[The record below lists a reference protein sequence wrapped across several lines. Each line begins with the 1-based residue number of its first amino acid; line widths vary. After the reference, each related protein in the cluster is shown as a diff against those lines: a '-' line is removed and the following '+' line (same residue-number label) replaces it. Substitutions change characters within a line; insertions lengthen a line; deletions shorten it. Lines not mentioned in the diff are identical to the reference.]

1 MVLFDKSG
9 NRILDAVILSCFLLA
24 MVAGLLVF
32 GSIIILSLY
41 NESALNQ
48 VSGAWIAIAMDL
60 RDGIFY
66 RPLFDESIGYGG
78 TRFFPL
84 FFSLIAAVSS
94 VIESPVVSG
103 HIVAVLSGL
112 LLLMSCYLFML
123 RTDVKPLFSLAL
135 CVLLL
140 AASSIQ
146 LGFEDVRGDILPL
159 ALNILGLAIYL
170 NRGLGRKAL
179 YIAVICFV
187 LAFSAKVTAI
197 HGAASLFFWLI
208 LNGKKQEA
216 GKVLLLTFL
225 GYIIFLGF
233 LYAGTSGRV
242 FDIFAACASGGASI
256 YTILKAPLNF
266 SVSLSYS
273 DQASLLLLF
282 WAIFLFFSRFKNG
295 GVSLPTVL
303 FFISIILTVL
313 LYGSPGVSYNHLVD
327 VAAASV
333 LFIAYEGFST
343 NSSNSGAS
351 AGVYIVLVLFIISK
365 SLSMVREGLDD
376 YKSSRQLFPEQL
388 VSLIKDSEGVVLSE
402 NTVLPVYSGQ
412 DPFLLDPF
420 MLRLVMQQDPEI
432 SASIIRDIASRKFP
446 AIIFMRDPHIDTDW
460 YSEVHFGDAFM
471 NEVFEN
477 YKESEK
483 LGRFIVYRPI

>member
-9 NRILDAVILSCFLLA
+9 NRFLDTVLLPGFLLA
-24 MVAGLLVF
+24 MAAGLLVLS
-32 GSIIILSLY
+32 SIIVLSLY

-123 RTDVKPLFSLAL
+123 RTGVKPLFSLAL

-146 LGFEDVRGDILPL
+146 HGFEAVRGDILPL

-170 NRGLGRKAL
+170 NKGLGRKAL
-179 YIAVICFV
+179 YIAILCFV

-197 HGAASLFFWLI
+197 HGAASLLIWLI

-225 GYIIFLGF
+225 GYITFLGL

-256 YTILKAPLNF
+256 YTLLKAPLNF
-266 SVSLSYS
+266 SVSLSQN

-282 WAIFLFFSRFKNG
+282 WAIFLFFNRFNKG
-295 GVSLPTVL
+295 GVSLPTVY
-303 FFISIILTVL
+303 FFISIMLTVL

-333 LFIAYEGFST
+333 LFIAYAGFST
-343 NSSNSGAS
+343 NSSNATAS
-351 AGVYIVLVLFIISK
+351 AGVYIVLVVFVISM
-365 SLSMVREGLDD
+365 SLSMVREGLDE
-376 YKSSRQLFPEQL
+376 YRSPSQLFPEQL
-388 VSLIKDSEGVVLSE
+388 VSLVKDSEGVILSE

-412 DPFLLDPF
+412 KPYLLDPF
-420 MLRLVMQQDPEI
+420 MLRLVMQQDAEI
-432 SASIIRDIASRKFP
+432 RASVISDIASRKYS
-446 AIIFMRDPHIDTDW
+446 AIIFMRDPVIDTDW
-460 YSEVHFGDAFM
+460 YSDVHFGDAFM
-471 NEVFEN
+471 NKVFEY

-483 LGRFIVYRPI
+483 FGRYVVYRPI